1 VLSGVGLEQE
11 DFGNTRAH
19 GTRSCH
25 CSLELVIK
33 QFCGSVSPKLV
44 ISPPG
49 LLQKCPGPT
58 QLKRQTKQKMQVYA
72 SLLKKT
78 NTTKG
83 CEIRWIAPCRG
94 LNVTKKLPKA
104 TKALRMKDLE
114 LKQTNAYL
122 GFGFLFLS
130 SS

>member
-1 VLSGVGLEQE
+1 
-11 DFGNTRAH
+11 
-19 GTRSCH
+19 
-25 CSLELVIK
+25 
-33 QFCGSVSPKLV
+33 
-44 ISPPG
+44 
-49 LLQKCPGPT
+49 
-58 QLKRQTKQKMQVYA
+58 MQVYV

-83 CEIRWIAPCRG
+83 CEIRWIAPWRG